1 MSEIRLVVV
10 DDHAVVRQG
19 VRALLDSQ
27 DDISVVGE
35 AATQADALS
44 ETERERPD
52 VVVMDVRLAEGNG
65 IEATKQIRARFPDSN
80 VLILTSFQDDEAIAA
95 SARAGAS
102 AYVLKELRGLEI
114 IAKVRAIAS
123 GEDLLDS
130 AVTKAPMMRL
140 RTGKH
145 LMGDKLARLSP
156 QEERILELVAEGR
169 TNREIA
175 RTMELAEKTVKNY
188 VSRMLL
194 KLDLHR
200 RSEAAAYLGR
210 RTSSQG

>member
-1 MSEIRLVVV
+1 MSEIRVVVV

-35 AATQADALS
+35 AATQAEALS
-44 ETERERPD
+44 ETERGRPD

-65 IEATKQIRARFPDSN
+65 IEATKQIRSRFPDSK
-80 VLILTSFQDDEAIAA
+80 VLILTSFRDDEAIAA
-95 SARAGAS
+95 SAAAGAS
-102 AYVLKELRGLEI
+102 AYVLKELRGLDI
-114 IAKVRAIAS
+114 VAKVRAIAG

-130 AVTKAPMMRL
+130 AVTKAPMKRL

-156 QEERILELVAEGR
+156 QEERILELVAEGK

-175 RTMELAEKTVKNY
+175 QMMQLAEKTVKRY
-188 VSRMLL
+188 VSNMLM
-194 KLDLHR
+194 KLDLR
-200 RSEAAAYLGR
+200 RRAEAAAYLGR
-210 RTSSQG
+210 RASSQE

>member
-1 MSEIRLVVV
+1 MSEIRVVVV

-35 AATQADALS
+35 AATQAEALS
-44 ETERERPD
+44 ETERTRPD

-65 IEATKQIRARFPDSN
+65 IEATKQIRSRFPDSK

-95 SARAGAS
+95 SALAGAS
-102 AYVLKELRGLEI
+102 AYVLKELRGLDI
-114 IAKVRAIAS
+114 IAKVRAIAG

-130 AVTKAPMMRL
+130 AVTQAPMKRL

-145 LMGDKLARLSP
+145 LMEDKLARLSP
-156 QEERILELVAEGR
+156 QEERILELVAEGK

-175 RTMELAEKTVKNY
+175 RQMGLAEKTVKSY
-188 VSRMLL
+188 VSNMLI

-200 RSEAAAYLGR
+200 RAEAAAYLGR
-210 RTSSQG
+210 RAPLQE

>member
-1 MSEIRLVVV
+1 MSEIRVVVV
-10 DDHAVVRQG
+10 DDHAVVRHG

-35 AATQADALS
+35 AATQAEAVS
-44 ETERERPD
+44 ETERARPD
-52 VVVMDVRLAEGNG
+52 VVVMDVRLADGNG
-65 IEATKQIRARFPDSN
+65 IEATKEIRTRFPDSK
-80 VLILTSFQDDEAIAA
+80 VLILTSFQGDEAIAA
-95 SARAGAS
+95 SALAGAS
-102 AYVLKELRGLEI
+102 AYVLKELRGLDI
-114 IAKVRAIAS
+114 VAKVRAVAG
-123 GEDLLDS
+123 GEELLDS
-130 AVTKAPMMRL
+130 AATQEPMMRL

-156 QEERILELVAEGR
+156 QEERILEFVAQGR

-210 RTSSQG
+210 RTSSER